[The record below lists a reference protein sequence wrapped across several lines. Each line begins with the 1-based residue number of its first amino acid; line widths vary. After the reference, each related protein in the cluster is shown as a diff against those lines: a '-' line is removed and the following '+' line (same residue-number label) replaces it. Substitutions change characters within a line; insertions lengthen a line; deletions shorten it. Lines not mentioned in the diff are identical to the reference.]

1 MLNSGNALIW
11 IVLTL
16 IASVVLWQIY
26 VSLRRI
32 QVAQKRVVAT
42 FNDEQFGRAHVSFH
56 LPSEKVSSWFAT
68 LNAGS
73 LKPPGKQY
81 DLLLHKNGDI
91 TDNCR
96 NLSEKP
102 RNLGTVVAGDNAAV
116 TLNNIEN
123 RWQVDGNVDSLA
135 GRALVLRHR
144 DTDLPA
150 TCAVIGHAQR
160 Q

>member
-1 MLNSGNALIW
+1 MFLCAAYKWLKN
-11 IVLTL
+11 
-16 IASVVLWQIY
+16 
-26 VSLRRI
+26 VS
-32 QVAQKRVVAT
+32 
-42 FNDEQFGRAHVSFH
+42 S
-56 LPSEKVSSWFAT
+56 LPSTTNSLAEHMSASSWCAT

-150 TCAVIGHAQR
+150 TCAVIGDAHR